1 MADGLRTSTTALS
14 TEAQP
19 PDQSGQQGSPVPHFA
34 AKRPP
39 RSHRPLRTPCLTV
52 PPRYHPDV
60 AMNLRLTD
68 AESEALRRRAEQEG
82 RSMQEVARAAIAQY
96 VSERP
101 QRLRA
106 AIERVRTEDAELLER
121 LSR

>member
-1 MADGLRTSTTALS
+1 M
-14 TEAQP
+14 
-19 PDQSGQQGSPVPHFA
+19 VP
-34 AKRPP
+34 
-39 RSHRPLRTPCLTV
+39 LQ
-52 PPRYHPDV
+52 YHSDM

-68 AESEALRRRAEQEG
+68 AESEALRKKAEAEG

-106 AIERVRTEDAELLER
+106 AIDRVRTEDRELLER